1 MKSATIDRPAI
12 ILRVKNLMD
21 AHEKVSQP
29 ELSKEFGCSRGTFYN
44 ILKEEGIDVATYNRL
59 LGKENN
65 KNEKKFEIL
74 RREDIETSVK
84 SNGRY
89 SFKVNPDFM
98 PKMKSEKEVE
108 KTEKSVMEE
117 PDDGY
122 IYNYATKN
130 KKYLIAS
137 LVSGRHNLIDSS
149 IERYVY
155 RGPIRSDIMFDFDK
169 LYNIADTFVKEHVL
183 ANGYDK
189 LKIVVT
195 GLTQCVGAI
204 VKASIDNKIGLV
216 LMHYNNVTGRYI
228 DQFIC
233 GSGGDFGT
241 SLLDLYAAAKQ
252 QSTIK
257 LIGHDQ
263 EYYQD
268 KNKLFLVKVDN
279 MDTKE
284 TIVYVTDELSVMFK
298 YYSEQVQ
305 LVMDDKFNTFRIIA
319 DELTYGATNM
329 EFQFSNTL
337 GTYYNKPKN

>member
-1 MKSATIDRPAI
+1 MKAIDRPAI
-12 ILRVKNLMD
+12 IKQVHKLMD
-21 AHEKVSQP
+21 SKEKVSQP

-44 ILKEEGIDVATYNRL
+44 ILKEEGIDIAAYNKSIIKAVA
-59 LGKENN
+59 KE
-65 KNEKKFEIL
+65 NEKKFEIV

-98 PKMKSEKEVE
+98 SKTKSEEKEE
-108 KTEKSVMEE
+108 EKSIIDE
-117 PDDGY
+117 PDGY
-122 IYNYATKN
+122 IYNYAAKN

-155 RGPIRSDIMFDFDK
+155 RGPIRSDLMFDFDR
-169 LYNIADTFVKEHVL
+169 LYQIADTFIKEQVL
-183 ANGYDK
+183 NKGYDK

-252 QSTIK
+252 QSTIM

-284 TIVYVTDELSVMFK
+284 TVVYITDELSVMFK

>member
-1 MKSATIDRPAI
+1 MKSTIDRPAI

-29 ELSKEFGCSRGTFYN
+29 EFSEEFGCSRGTFYN
-44 ILKEEGIDVATYNRL
+44 ILKEEGIDIATYNRL

-65 KNEKKFEIL
+65 KNEKKFEII

-84 SNGRY
+84 SGSRF
-89 SFKVNPDFM
+89 SFKVNPDFIS
-98 PKMKSEKEVE
+98 KMESE
-108 KTEKSVMEE
+108 KTEKPVMES
-117 PDDGY
+117 DGY
-122 IYNYATKN
+122 LHDYTIKN
-130 KKYLIAS
+130 KKYIIAS
-137 LVSGRHNLIDSS
+137 LVSGRHNLIDNSVEKY
-149 IERYVY
+149 IY
-155 RGPIRSDIMFDFDK
+155 RGPIRSDLMFDFDK
-169 LYNIADTFVKEHVL
+169 LYNIADTFIKQQVI

-204 VKASIDNKIGLV
+204 VKASIDNKVGLV
-216 LMHYNNVTGRYI
+216 LMHYNNVTGRYV

-257 LIGHDQ
+257 LIGHGQ

-284 TIVYVTDELSVMFK
+284 TIVYVTDELSVMFN

-305 LVMDDKFNTFRIIA
+305 LVMNDKFNTFRIIA

>member
-1 MKSATIDRPAI
+1 MKSTIDRPAI

-29 ELSKEFGCSRGTFYN
+29 EFSEEFGCSRGTFYN
-44 ILKEEGIDVATYNRL
+44 ILKEEGIDIATYNRL

-65 KNEKKFEIL
+65 KNEKKFEII

-84 SNGRY
+84 SSGSRF
-89 SFKVNPDFM
+89 SFKINPDFIS
-98 PKMKSEKEVE
+98 KMESE
-108 KTEKSVMEE
+108 KTEKPVMES
-117 PDDGY
+117 DGY
-122 IYNYATKN
+122 LHDYAIKN
-130 KKYLIAS
+130 KKYIIAS
-137 LVSGRHNLIDSS
+137 LVSGRHNLIDNSVEKY
-149 IERYVY
+149 IY
-155 RGPIRSDIMFDFDK
+155 RGPIRSDLMFDFDK
-169 LYNIADTFVKEHVL
+169 LYHIADMFVKEQVL

-204 VKASIDNKIGLV
+204 VKASIDNKVGLV
-216 LMHYNNVTGRYI
+216 LMHYNNVTGRYV

-257 LIGHDQ
+257 LIGHGQ

-305 LVMDDKFNTFRIIA
+305 LVMNDKFNTFRIIA

>member
-29 ELSKEFGCSRGTFYN
+29 ELSEEFDCSRGTFYN
-44 ILKEEGIDVATYNRL
+44 ILKEEGIDIASYNRL
-59 LGKENN
+59 LAKENN
-65 KNEKKFEIL
+65 KSEKKFEIV

-84 SNGRY
+84 SGSKF

-98 PKMKSEKEVE
+98 SKMTEQDKEEVKE
-108 KTEKSVMEE
+108 TKTEES
-117 PDDGY
+117 DDGY
-122 IYNYATKN
+122 IHNYAAKS
-130 KKYLIAS
+130 KKYLISS

-155 RGPIRSDIMFDFDK
+155 RGPIRSDLMFDFDK
-169 LYNIADTFVKEHVL
+169 LYHIADMFVKEQVL

-204 VKASIDNKIGLV
+204 VKACIDNKVGLV
-216 LMHYNNVTGRYI
+216 LMHYNNKTGRYV

-241 SLLDLYAAAKQ
+241 SLLDLYASAKQ

-257 LIGHDQ
+257 LIGHEQ
-263 EYYQD
+263 EYFKD

-279 MDTKE
+279 IDTKE
-284 TIVYVTDELSVMFK
+284 TVVYVTDDIATMFK
-298 YYSEQVQ
+298 HYSDNVQ
-305 LVMDDKFNTFRIIA
+305 LVMNEKFHTYRIIA
-319 DELTYGATNM
+319 DELTYGTTNM